1 MAPKNNKATS
11 GHDDV
16 SGLFARLGTQASE
29 GYQDFAHTQ
38 LPPRR
43 PGVTQT
49 PVPATLEQTPAA
61 ADAVQVQAPL
71 PAHAAL
77 VPDVL
82 PAVQAAPAAHR
93 SVPVEETAG
102 SPLDALAPLRKL
114 RQLDEPVVPAAQP
127 GERQGQTPLE
137 RLFQRL
143 LQADAPSA
151 TQSPLQRLR
160 SR

>member
-16 SGLFARLGTQASE
+16 SGLFARLGTPASA

-43 PGVTQT
+43 PEVTQT
-49 PVPATLEQTPAA
+49 PVPAAVEQAPAA
-61 ADAVQVQAPL
+61 ADAVQTPAPL
-71 PAHAAL
+71 LAPAAS
-77 VPDVL
+77 VPSVSIAMQ
-82 PAVQAAPAAHR
+82 AVPAAHR
-93 SVPVEETAG
+93 SVPAEETAG
-102 SPLDALAPLRKL
+102 PPLDALAPLRKL
-114 RQLDEPVVPAAQP
+114 RQLDEPAAQP
-127 GERQGQTPLE
+127 GERQAQTPLE
-137 RLFQRL
+137 CLFQRL

>member
-1 MAPKNNKATS
+1 M
-11 GHDDV
+11 
-16 SGLFARLGTQASE
+16 SGLFARLGTPASA

-49 PVPATLEQTPAA
+49 PVPAALEQTPAA
-61 ADAVQVQAPL
+61 ADAVQTPAPL
-71 PAHAAL
+71 PAPAAS
-77 VPDVL
+77 VPD
-82 PAVQAAPAAHR
+82 VQAAPAAHR

-127 GERQGQTPLE
+127 GERQAQTPLE

>member
-1 MAPKNNKATS
+1 M
-11 GHDDV
+11 
-16 SGLFARLGTQASE
+16 SGLFARLGTPASA

-49 PVPATLEQTPAA
+49 PVPAAVEQTPAA
-61 ADAVQVQAPL
+61 ADAVQVQAQL
-71 PAHAAL
+71 PAHAAS

-82 PAVQAAPAAHR
+82 PAVQAAPATHR

-102 SPLDALAPLRKL
+102 PPLDALAPLRKL
-114 RQLDEPVVPAAQP
+114 RQLDEPAAPAAQP
-127 GERQGQTPLE
+127 GERQAQTPLE

>member
-16 SGLFARLGTQASE
+16 SGLFARLGTPASA

-38 LPPRR
+38 LPSRR
-43 PGVTQT
+43 PEVTQT
-49 PVPATLEQTPAA
+49 PVPAAAEQAPAA
-61 ADAVQVQAPL
+61 ADAVQTPAPG
-71 PAHAAL
+71 AT

-82 PAVQAAPAAHR
+82 PAVQAAPVAHR

-114 RQLDEPVVPAAQP
+114 RQLDEPAAPAAQP
-127 GERQGQTPLE
+127 GERQAQTPLE

>member
-49 PVPATLEQTPAA
+49 PVPATAEQAPAA
-61 ADAVQVQAPL
+61 ADAVQVQATL
-71 PAHAAL
+71 PAPAAS
-77 VPDVL
+77 VPS
-82 PAVQAAPAAHR
+82 VQSAPAAHR

-114 RQLDEPVVPAAQP
+114 RQLDEPAAPAAQP
-127 GERQGQTPLE
+127 GERHSQTPLE

>member
-1 MAPKNNKATS
+1 MAPKNNKAAS

-16 SGLFARLGTQASE
+16 SGLFARLGTPASE

-49 PVPATLEQTPAA
+49 PVPAAVEQTPAA
-61 ADAVQVQAPL
+61 ADTAQTPATL
-71 PAHAAL
+71 PAPAAS

-82 PAVQAAPAAHR
+82 PAVQAALAVHR

-102 SPLDALAPLRKL
+102 PPFDALAPLRKL
-114 RQLDEPVVPAAQP
+114 RQLDEPAAPAAQP
-127 GERQGQTPLE
+127 GERQAQTPLE

>member
-16 SGLFARLGTQASE
+16 SGLFARLGTPASE

-49 PVPATLEQTPAA
+49 PVPAAVEQTTAA
-61 ADAVQVQAPL
+61 ADAVQTPAPL
-71 PAHAAL
+71 PALAAS
-77 VPDVL
+77 VPS
-82 PAVQAAPAAHR
+82 VQSAPAAHR

-114 RQLDEPVVPAAQP
+114 RQLDEPAAPAAQP
-127 GERQGQTPLE
+127 GERHSQTPLE

>member
-16 SGLFARLGTQASE
+16 SGLFARLGTPASA

-43 PGVTQT
+43 PEVTQT
-49 PVPATLEQTPAA
+49 PVPAAVEQAPAA
-61 ADAVQVQAPL
+61 ADAVQTPAPL
-71 PAHAAL
+71 LAPAAS
-77 VPDVL
+77 VPSVSIAMQ
-82 PAVQAAPAAHR
+82 AVPAAHR
-93 SVPVEETAG
+93 SVPAEETAG
-102 SPLDALAPLRKL
+102 PPLDALAPLRKL
-114 RQLDEPVVPAAQP
+114 RQLDEPAAQP
-127 GERQGQTPLE
+127 GERQAQTPLE